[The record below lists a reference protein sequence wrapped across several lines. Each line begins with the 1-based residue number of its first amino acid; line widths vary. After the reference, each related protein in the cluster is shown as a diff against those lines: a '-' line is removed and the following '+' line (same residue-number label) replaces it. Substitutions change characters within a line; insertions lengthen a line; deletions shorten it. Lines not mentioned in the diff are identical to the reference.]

1 MESRDDPNQDEHVAL
16 NCCLSQIL
24 ESMKLVVYH
33 TPPRVSLKMSPG
45 SGSTTMVLGSALTIP
60 PIRLESPCHLDSDSQ
75 LNESGYQACYP
86 NFFVELDRPF
96 SESPQTLPRRLGE

>member
-1 MESRDDPNQDEHVAL
+1 
-16 NCCLSQIL
+16 
-24 ESMKLVVYH
+24 MKLVVYH

-60 PIRLESPCHLDSDSQ
+60 PIRLESPCHLGSDSQ

-96 SESPQTLPRRLGE
+96 SESPQTLPRRLDERPRTTLSRRME

>member
-1 MESRDDPNQDEHVAL
+1 
-16 NCCLSQIL
+16 
-24 ESMKLVVYH
+24 MKLVVYH

-60 PIRLESPCHLDSDSQ
+60 PIRLESPCHLGSDSQ

-96 SESPQTLPRRLGE
+96 SESPQKLPRRLDERPRTTLSRRME